1 MTILLLLLGFIAAA
15 AGGTGIALWRLYRT
29 GPEAQ
34 SIPAL
39 VSEISNPRRS
49 ALEVYQPMSRLFA
62 EDDFALVGR
71 LKPDLLKRLRRQRQR
86 VLRLYLREIR
96 IGFGRLHTLCRI
108 LAPRSHDPNFAARI
122 TQQALTFYGLF
133 LILEFRCALGWFLHV
148 RVDTVDLVG
157 ALAQLRQA
165 AQSVLADMN
174 SGTALA
180 GSPA

>member
-1 MTILLLLLGFIAAA
+1 MTILLLLLGFIAAVD
-15 AGGTGIALWRLYRT
+15 AGTAIALWRLYRT
-29 GPEAQ
+29 GPEGQAP
-34 SIPAL
+34 PAL
-39 VSEISNPRRS
+39 VSEILHPRRS

-71 LKPDLLKRLRRQRQR
+71 LKPDLQKRLRRQRQH

-96 IGFGRLHTLCRI
+96 IGFARLHTLCRI
-108 LAPRSHDPNFAARI
+108 LAPRSHDPNFAARV

-133 LILEFRCALGWFLHV
+133 LVLEFRCALGWFLHV
-148 RVDTVDLVG
+148 RVDTVDLIA
-157 ALAQLRQA
+157 ALSQLRQA

-174 SGTALA
+174 SGAALA